1 MKEFFFILLIFYSL
15 LSQNAL
21 SGNEAS
27 IKKIFEGLDL
37 PSHLSKNEFIS
48 PSSIFV
54 LEHKLAQ
61 IIEIQNYDK
70 EPRLNPKPILNIK
83 SLVPKNEK
91 WEQGL
96 NGFAFSPNFEK
107 DRFAQYQ
114 SGDLFAFLL
123 NSSIK

>member
-1 MKEFFFILLIFYSL
+1 MKKFFFIILLIFFSL
-15 LSQNAL
+15 LSRSAL
-21 SGNEAS
+21 SDKDAR
-27 IKKIFEGLDL
+27 IKKIFEGLDI
-37 PSHLSKNEFIS
+37 PSHISKNEFIS

-70 EPRLNPKPILNIK
+70 EPKLNPKPILNIK

-107 DRFAQYQ
+107 DKYIF
-114 SGDLFAFLL
+114 
-123 NSSIK
+123 SSSVL

>member
-21 SGNEAS
+21 SDNKAS

-48 PSSIFV
+48 PNSIFV

-83 SLVPKNEK
+83 SLVPKNE
-91 WEQGL
+91 
-96 NGFAFSPNFEK
+96 
-107 DRFAQYQ
+107 
-114 SGDLFAFLL
+114 
-123 NSSIK
+123 

>member
-1 MKEFFFILLIFYSL
+1 MKKFFFILLIFYSL

-21 SGNEAS
+21 PDNEAS

-70 EPRLNPKPILNIK
+70 
-83 SLVPKNEK
+83 
-91 WEQGL
+91 
-96 NGFAFSPNFEK
+96 
-107 DRFAQYQ
+107 
-114 SGDLFAFLL
+114 
-123 NSSIK
+123 